1 LVGDA
6 ELPQP
11 FPRFELAINDCFA
24 QLIFHPVAYLL
35 GGFLVVWIHSNVQK
49 ICTSRNNILDM
60 ILTQTR
66 NFVKG
71 TLAKCYLK
79 LKSEPLAAEK

>member
-1 LVGDA
+1 
-6 ELPQP
+6 
-11 FPRFELAINDCFA
+11 
-24 QLIFHPVAYLL
+24 
-35 GGFLVVWIHSNVQK
+35 
-49 ICTSRNNILDM
+49 M